1 MALWRVIAARLSALR
16 AETEWRKMRHIDA
29 AVMESTMSSPSPNFS
44 SVKLPASLVDQAR
57 RAAEAQRRSVAG
69 QIEYWAT
76 LGQITEETGLTVL
89 EAREAIARYDAQA
102 QDHAALDAIEARFAE
117 AAASGGLA
125 QAVRKTVQTDRQR
138 AAVAAPARAR
148 RAA

>member
-1 MALWRVIAARLSALR
+1 M
-16 AETEWRKMRHIDA
+16 
-29 AVMESTMSSPSPNFS
+29 STTPSSFS

-57 RAAEAQRRSVAG
+57 RAAGAQRRSVAG

-89 EAREAIARYDAQA
+89 EAREAVARYDAQA
-102 QDHAALDAIEARFAE
+102 RDHATLDGIEARFAE

-125 QAVRKTVQTDRQR
+125 QAVRQTVQADRQR
-138 AAVAAPARAR
+138 APATPVAPAVRSR